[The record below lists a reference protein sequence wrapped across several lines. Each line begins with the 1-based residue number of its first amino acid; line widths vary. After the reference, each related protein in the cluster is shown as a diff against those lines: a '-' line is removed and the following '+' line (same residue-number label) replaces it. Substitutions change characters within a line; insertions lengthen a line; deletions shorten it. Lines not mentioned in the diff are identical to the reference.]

1 MPSGPAVTAT
11 LCTTSTDDEY
21 ELHVSVR
28 GAPPPQL
35 VEYWSRRS
43 WFAKKLRTEN
53 GEVYD
58 RIECPDD
65 GSHEADFLDSGP
77 ELHSSGDTLFK
88 EGQVVKR
95 KMSHD
100 EFS

>member
-58 RIECPDD
+58 RNVGPNTPLKLSRGVNAQWKD
-65 GSHEADFLDSGP
+65 GGLLYAPPL
-77 ELHSSGDTLFK
+77 
-88 EGQVVKR
+88 R
-95 KMSHD
+95 
-100 EFS
+100 